1 MRILILTLTA
11 IITLPLMAF
20 GQKEEQQPAQQPQAP
35 ANEAPATTEKEAPAQ
50 REAPAQ
56 PAAKPQTKQPEKAT
70 DERAKTDVKDGAQV
84 NRSKAETRAESA
96 NDERVKKDVKRTP
109 EETKTKTE
117 AETRSSSSTSK
128 TKVNVQEFRSR
139 HSEVFSL
146 GRHPKD
152 YFIQKYGDKHF
163 REIGSNYFIFVDG
176 CWVSV
181 DVDGFGYTQR
191 VICEGDPEFI
201 EVVD

>member
-11 IITLPLMAF
+11 IIALPLMAF
-20 GQKEEQQPAQQPQAP
+20 GQKEDQQQPQQPPAP
-35 ANEAPATTEKEAPAQ
+35 ANEGPANIEKEQP
-50 REAPAQ
+50 EQ
-56 PAAKPQTKQPEKAT
+56 PAAKPPTKQPEKVT
-70 DERAKTDVKDGAQV
+70 DERPQTNVKDGAQV
-84 NRSKAETRAESA
+84 NRSKTETRAESA
-96 NDERVKKDVKRTP
+96 NDKRVKKDVKRTP

-117 AETRSSSSTSK
+117 AETRSGSSTSK

-139 HSEVFSL
+139 HSEVFNL

-152 YFIQKYGDKHF
+152 YFIQKYGEKHF
-163 REIGSNYFIFVDG
+163 REIGSSYFIFVDG

-181 DVDGFGYTQR
+181 DVEGFGYAQR